1 MPNQQH
7 GFLNTSDLIKSIEE
21 ELKTGDK
28 LNKSYEGNQGVLYTL
43 KLNGQCYLIKKANT
57 SKTILSFFNQR
68 SLKKESKIYN
78 ELRGLKGIPG
88 CYGLTN
94 NGDLILEHIEG
105 HSYREKQY
113 ELSDN
118 EIFFQSLFELITA
131 MHKLGVAHG
140 DLKRKDNILVNA
152 NNEPFLIDF
161 GTAIIINKESW
172 ITRKWLFNFLR
183 KTDLNAWIKHKYK
196 RHYDNIDTKDLIY
209 YSPTLVEKYYRIIRN
224 LIFKN

>member
-1 MPNQQH
+1 VSNQQQES
-7 GFLNTSDLIKSIEE
+7 LNESALVQSIEK
-21 ELKTGDK
+21 ELKTGKK
-28 LNKSYEGNQGVLYTL
+28 LIKSYEGNQGLLYAL

-78 ELRGLKGIPG
+78 KLRGLKGIPG

-118 EIFFQSLFELITA
+118 EIFFQSLFELITT
-131 MHKLGVAHG
+131 MHKMGVAHG

-161 GTAIIINKESW
+161 GTAITINKESW
-172 ITRKWLFNFLR
+172 IIQKWGFNFLR

-196 RHYDNIDTKDLIY
+196 RNYEDIDTKDLIY
-209 YSPTLVEKYYRIIRN
+209 YAPTLVEKYYRIIRN
-224 LIFKN
+224 LIYKN

>member
-1 MPNQQH
+1 VSNQRH
-7 GFLNTSDLIKSIEE
+7 GFLNASDLIKSIEE

-28 LNKSYEGNQGVLYTL
+28 LIKSYEGNQGVLYTL

-78 ELRGLKGIPG
+78 KLRGLKGIPD

-113 ELSDN
+113 ELPDN
-118 EIFFQSLFELITA
+118 EIFFQSLFELITT
-131 MHKLGVAHG
+131 MHKMGVAHG

-152 NNEPFLIDF
+152 SNEPFLIDF
-161 GTAIIINKESW
+161 GTAIAINKKNW

-196 RHYDNIDTKDLIY
+196 RNYDNIDSQDLIH
-209 YSPTLVEKYYRIIRN
+209 YSPTPVEKYYRIVRN
-224 LIFKN
+224 FIIKN

>member
-1 MPNQQH
+1 MSNQQH
-7 GFLNTSDLIKSIEE
+7 GFLNASDLIKSIEE

-28 LNKSYEGNQGVLYTL
+28 LIKSYEGNQGVLYTL

-57 SKTILSFFNQR
+57 SKTILSVFNQC

-78 ELRGLKGIPG
+78 KLRGLKGIPG

-113 ELSDN
+113 ELPDN
-118 EIFFQSLFELITA
+118 KIFFQSLFELITT
-131 MHKLGVAHG
+131 MHKMGVTHG

-161 GTAIIINKESW
+161 GTAITINKESW
-172 ITRKWLFNFLR
+172 ITQKWLFNFLR

-196 RHYDNIDTKDLIY
+196 RNYDNIDTKDLIY
-209 YSPTLVEKYYRIIRN
+209 YKPTLVEKYYRIIRN

>member
-1 MPNQQH
+1 MSNQQH
-7 GFLNTSDLIKSIEE
+7 GFLNASDLIKSIEE

-28 LNKSYEGNQGVLYTL
+28 LIKSYEGNQGVLYTL

-78 ELRGLKGIPG
+78 KLRGLKGIPD

-113 ELSDN
+113 ELSDK
-118 EIFFQSLFELITA
+118 EIFFQSLFELITT
-131 MHKLGVAHG
+131 MHKMGVAHG

-161 GTAIIINKESW
+161 GTAITINKESW

-196 RHYDNIDTKDLIY
+196 RNYDNIDTKDLIY
-209 YSPTLVEKYYRIIRN
+209 YKPTLVEKYYRIIRN

>member
-1 MPNQQH
+1 VSNQQH
-7 GFLNTSDLIKSIEE
+7 GFLNASDLIKSIEE

-28 LNKSYEGNQGVLYTL
+28 LIKSYEGNQGVLYTL
-43 KLNGQCYLIKKANT
+43 KLNGQCYLIKKANK

-78 ELRGLKGIPG
+78 KLKGLKGIPN

-94 NGDLILEHIEG
+94 SGDLILEHIDG
-105 HSYREKQY
+105 HSYREKQD

-118 EIFFQSLFELITA
+118 EIFFQSLFELITT
-131 MHKLGVAHG
+131 MHKMGVAHG

-161 GTAIIINKESW
+161 GTAITINKKSW

-196 RHYDNIDTKDLIY
+196 RNYEDIDTKDLIY
-209 YSPTLVEKYYRIIRN
+209 YAPTLVEKYYRIIRN